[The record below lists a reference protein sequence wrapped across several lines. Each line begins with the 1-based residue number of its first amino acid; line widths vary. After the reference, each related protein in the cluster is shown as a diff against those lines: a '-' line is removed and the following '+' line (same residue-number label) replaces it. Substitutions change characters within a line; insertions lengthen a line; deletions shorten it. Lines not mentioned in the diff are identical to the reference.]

1 MPRAKKIIQLDDEIK
16 VIKKKK
22 TIKLKKSKQSKQSKQ
37 IITKDMIAET
47 AYYKAEQ
54 RGFNPG
60 HEERDWLEAEIYLKS
75 ELNT

>member
-1 MPRAKKIIQLDDEIK
+1 MPIAKIIIQTDDEVK
-16 VIKKKK
+16 VTKKRK
-22 TIKLKKSKQSKQSKQ
+22 TIKLRKSKQ

-60 HEERDWLEAEIYLKS
+60 HEERDWLEAELYLKS
-75 ELNT
+75 EINMDN